1 MYFPNDTI
9 YCSNGFA
16 YDFLQG
22 EEESQDIYEPLRI
35 EKSTKKSIGGG
46 ADDHLNDLNLSACRN
61 LGNGPNRVGKRKISW
76 QDQVA
81 LKV

>member
-1 MYFPNDTI
+1 MIPFIFSD
-9 YCSNGFA
+9 GFT

-22 EEESQDIYEPLRI
+22 EEESQDIYEPSRA

-46 ADDHLNDLNLSACRN
+46 TDEQLNDLNLSVCRN
-61 LGNGPNRVGKRKISW
+61 LGNGPNRAGKRKISW